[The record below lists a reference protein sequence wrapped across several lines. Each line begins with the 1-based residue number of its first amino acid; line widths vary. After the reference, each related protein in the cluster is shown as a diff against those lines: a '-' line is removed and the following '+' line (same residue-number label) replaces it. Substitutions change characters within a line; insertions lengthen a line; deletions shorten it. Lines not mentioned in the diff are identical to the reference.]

1 MIKKTVRSKVYNAEV
16 KLNSTFLAMT
26 RFSLAELVRLSVSNA
41 EALKTIEQKLKE
53 KAEAIALYENKARS
67 KGRFDKTDQRYVAL
81 LKEYNLL
88 FEMFLEAEEKQLYI
102 I

>member
-41 EALKTIEQKLKE
+41 EALKTIEQKLQRE
-53 KAEAIALYENKARS
+53 SRS
-67 KGRFDKTDQRYVAL
+67 HSFVR
-81 LKEYNLL
+81 
-88 FEMFLEAEEKQLYI
+88 KQS
-102 I
+102 

>member
-1 MIKKTVRSKVYNAEV
+1 
-16 KLNSTFLAMT
+16 MT
-26 RFSLAELVRLSVSNA
+26 RFSLAELVRLSVANA
-41 EALKTIEQKLKE
+41 AELKTVTQKLKE

-81 LKEYNLL
+81 IKEYNL
-88 FEMFLEAEEKQLYI
+88 FFKRFLEAEEKQLYI